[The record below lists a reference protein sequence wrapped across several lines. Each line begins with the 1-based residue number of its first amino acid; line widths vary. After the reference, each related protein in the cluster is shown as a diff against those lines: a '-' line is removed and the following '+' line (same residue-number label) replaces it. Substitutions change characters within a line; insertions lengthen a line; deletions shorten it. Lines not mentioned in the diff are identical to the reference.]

1 MIALNAQANRI
12 ANTINETF
20 GPEVAIPMD
29 STSIRVR
36 TPENPSQKVSF
47 IGLLENINFN
57 IEYNLLKDQLKI
69 IDITINDKTPDNIDN
84 IEEILQTYNT
94 QDRLRI
100 TNWIDLKNFVNKIF
114 DNYFG

>member
-1 MIALNAQANRI
+1 MKFSIFKKNLDNWQGTSLI
-12 ANTINETF
+12 F
-20 GPEVAIPMD
+20 GIFDEGIE
-29 STSIRVR
+29 S
-36 TPENPSQKVSF
+36 
-47 IGLLENINFN
+47 LLENIKFN
-57 IEYNLLKDQLKI
+57 SQYNLLKNQLKI

-94 QDRLRI
+94 QDILRI